1 MKKLTFL
8 ASSALVGITA
18 LTPAMAQDFGSHTF
32 RVSNGAAQDHP
43 VSTGIDAMSSCLQE
57 GSGGQM
63 KLRAFYSGQLGMMPR
78 RRSQCAQALLTWWSQ
93 GLMRWPVLSQQWVF
107 SAYLSYLI
115 ILTRLIKS

>member
-43 VSTGIDAMSSCLQE
+43 VSTGIDAMSS
-57 GSGGQM
+57 
-63 KLRAFYSGQLGMMPR
+63 
-78 RRSQCAQALLTWWSQ
+78 
-93 GLMRWPVLSQQWVF
+93 
-107 SAYLSYLI
+107 
-115 ILTRLIKS
+115 